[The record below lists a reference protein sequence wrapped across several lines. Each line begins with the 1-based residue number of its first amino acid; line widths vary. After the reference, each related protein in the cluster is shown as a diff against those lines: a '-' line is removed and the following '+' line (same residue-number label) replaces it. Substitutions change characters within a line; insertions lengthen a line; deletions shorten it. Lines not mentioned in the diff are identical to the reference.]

1 MSHTDIRPETRPAAG
16 RSGESGSAYILVL
29 LVLVILTLVGI
40 ALTFVTQ
47 TEVQLGANERSINR
61 TFYAA
66 NSGVHVAV
74 ARVLVNRDYSPV
86 TFTLNT
92 TEQDT
97 GVATGADDASFQDVV
112 SVMPVVAIHDAPCN
126 YCQVN
131 VGKTFSYVTH
141 AVTVTAVRTGRND
154 DGDVPLASQQVAA
167 MVGVQPVE
175 LSLASQDVKRSEL
188 ELIKF

>member
-1 MSHTDIRPETRPAAG
+1 MNRSDLPTVRPR
-16 RSGESGSAYILVL
+16 RSGENGSAYILVL
-29 LVLVILTLVGI
+29 LVLVILTMVGI

-66 NSGVHVAV
+66 HSGVHVAV
-74 ARVLVNRDYSPV
+74 ARVLVDRNYAPA
-86 TFTLNT
+86 TFTLNS
-92 TEQDT
+92 TEQDNA
-97 GVATGADDASFQDVV
+97 VATPTSDASFQDVV
-112 SVMPVVAIHDAPCN
+112 QIQPVVAVHDTPCN

-141 AVTVTAVRTGRND
+141 AVSVTATRTGT
-154 DGDVPLASQQVAA
+154 GGATEVQLASQRVMS
-167 MVGVQPVE
+167 MVGIQPVE

-188 ELIKF
+188 TLLEDK